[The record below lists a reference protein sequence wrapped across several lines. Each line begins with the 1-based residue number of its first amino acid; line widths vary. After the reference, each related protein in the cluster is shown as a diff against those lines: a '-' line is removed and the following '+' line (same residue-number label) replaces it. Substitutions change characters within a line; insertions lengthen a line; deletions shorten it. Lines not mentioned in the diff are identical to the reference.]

1 MRFFEFL
8 PKLPLL
14 SKAACRDISEP
25 DLFFPNS
32 KAEERKSLPVVAKI
46 CDGCP
51 VRKECLEYALDE
63 QIFYGLWAGTTP
75 AQRKMMI
82 TKKEQREQ
90 IGSTA
95 YQIRNLGSLGYN
107 SREIAQRL
115 NVEFSYVTTVLMKRK
130 AKLEGEIQSQLAN
143 EKLGEGSPSSS
154 GFQR

>member
-14 SKAACRDISEP
+14 PTAACRDVAKP

-32 KAEERKSLPVVAKI
+32 RKEERDSLKAVAKI

-63 QIFYGLWAGTTP
+63 QIFHGLWAGTTP
-75 AQRKMMI
+75 AQRKTMI

-90 IGSTA
+90 IGSIA
-95 YQIRNLGSLGYN
+95 YQIRNLSSLGYN

-154 GFQR
+154 GFQQ